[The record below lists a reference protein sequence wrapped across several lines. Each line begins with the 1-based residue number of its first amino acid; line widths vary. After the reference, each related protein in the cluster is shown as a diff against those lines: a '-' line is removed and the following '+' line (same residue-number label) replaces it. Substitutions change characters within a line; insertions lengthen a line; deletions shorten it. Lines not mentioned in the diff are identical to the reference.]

1 VGGSGVLLDDL
12 LAGAPEIR
20 VRRRVGPTGVR
31 VDGISH
37 DSRTVQPGDLFCCLR
52 GDRVDGHDFA
62 STAVAGGAVGLLVE
76 RELDVPDVAQ
86 VLVDDARVAMAPI
99 AAAFHGRPSEALTVI
114 GVTGTTGKTTTT
126 HLLGSILEHAGVPC
140 GVLGTLTGVHTTP
153 EAPELQAQLAAFRAK
168 GKQAVAM
175 EVSSHA
181 LELHRADATRFAVA
195 VFTNLGRDHLD
206 FHGTTERY
214 FAAKARLF
222 DPAMAGAG
230 VVDVD
235 DPHGRRLLETAA
247 IPVTPYSL
255 ADAENLDVGLLA
267 STFRWRGRSVR
278 LPLGGRFNVR
288 NALAAATAAVAAGV
302 AVDSVVDGLAAAPPV
317 PGRFEPV
324 EAGQPFAVLVD
335 FAHTP
340 ESLASAL
347 AAAREGA
354 GTHRLLVVFGCGGDR
369 DPSKRPL
376 MGEVAAR
383 LADVAV
389 VTSDNPR
396 GEDPTAIISEVIS
409 GMPAA
414 GSARTEREPD
424 RRAAIALAL
433 AEAAPGDV
441 VLVAGKG
448 HETTQTIGD
457 RVVPFDDRAVARAL
471 LEGRHA

>member
-1 VGGSGVLLDDL
+1 MGGSGVLLDDL
-12 LAGAPEIR
+12 LAGAPELT
-20 VRRRVGPTGVR
+20 VRRRVGFTRVR
-31 VDGISH
+31 VTGIAH
-37 DSRTVQPGDLFCCLR
+37 DSRTVGAGDLFCCLR
-52 GDRVDGHDFA
+52 GERVDGHDFA
-62 STAVAGGAVGLLVE
+62 PKAVAAGAVALLAE
-76 RELDVPDVAQ
+76 RPLDVPVPQ
-86 VLVDDARVAMAPI
+86 VLVDDARVAMAPV
-99 AAAFHGRPSEALTVI
+99 AAAFHGRPSDALTVV

-126 HLLGSILEHAGVPC
+126 HLLASIFEHAGIPC

-153 EAPELQAQLAAFRAK
+153 EAPELQAALAAFRTDAK
-168 GKQAVAM
+168 RAVAM

-181 LELHRADATRFAVA
+181 LALHRADATRFAVA

-222 DPAMAGAG
+222 EPGTAAAG
-230 VVDVD
+230 VADAD
-235 DPHGRRLLETAA
+235 DPYGRRLLETAA
-247 IPVTPYSL
+247 IPMTPYSL
-255 ADAENLDVGLLA
+255 TDAEALEVGLLA
-267 STFRWRGRSVR
+267 STFRWRDRPVR

-302 AVDSVVDGLAAAPPV
+302 ALDSVVDGLAAAPPV
-317 PGRFEPV
+317 PGRFEAV

-340 ESLASAL
+340 EALASAL
-347 AAAREGA
+347 AAAREVA
-354 GTHRLLVVFGCGGDR
+354 GSHRLFVVFGCGGDR

-396 GEDPTAIISEVIS
+396 GEDATAIISEVIS
-409 GMPAA
+409 GMPRAR
-414 GSARTEREPD
+414 SARTEREPD

-457 RVVPFDDRAVARAL
+457 RVLAFDDRAVARAL